1 MRNRNK
7 NTVKIIA
14 SSTPNLLDE
23 ALRLAE
29 TASVATATVEAEYGD
44 VLVPGSWATLA
55 HHGPRAHLPC
65 PCILPNRQDAP
76 DTLLVG
82 ISHLD
87 LDTLGGVL
95 SLLGTK
101 PEAED
106 FWELAAK
113 VDVQGPHMVPIITRD
128 QNLVSKLNAFWAWS
142 DAHRLSLPPG
152 QIVDATANIEEAR
165 LALLAILEGDNALLE
180 AGKVWASR
188 KAELAASTLRGVR
201 GPVAFRVSE
210 VFVNHLYTPEQTAIV
225 GYNPT
230 KGIITASFVDEVTHG
245 DANVANILKA
255 YFGPE
260 AGGRKT
266 VGGGPRDL
274 FITEQEAEKFWAYMA
289 QQVMG
294 N

>member
-1 MRNRNK
+1 MNNNRNII
-7 NTVKIIA
+7 VIA
-14 SSTPNLLDE
+14 SSTPSLLDE

-29 TASVATATVEAEYGD
+29 AGGIDTGTVEAEYGD
-44 VLVPGSWATLA
+44 LLVEGSWATLA

-76 DTLLVG
+76 SAFLVG

-95 SLLGTK
+95 ALLGAK
-101 PEAED
+101 PDADE
-106 FWELAAK
+106 FWAVAAQ
-113 VDVQGPHMVPIITRD
+113 VDVRGPHMLPLLTDSKGLVD
-128 QNLVSKLNAFWAWS
+128 QLNAFWAWS

-152 QIVDATANIEEAR
+152 QIVDASVAIEEAR
-165 LALLAILEGDNALLE
+165 LALLAILAGDSSLLE
-180 AGKVWASR
+180 AGKVWSDK

-201 GPVAFRVSE
+201 GPVAFRVGE

-225 GYNPT
+225 GYNPM
-230 KGIITASFVDEVTHG
+230 KGIVTASLVDDTTHG
-245 DANVANILKA
+245 DADVSQILKGF
-255 YFGPE
+255 FGPE

-274 FITEQEAEKFWAYMA
+274 FITMEQAEKFWAYMA
-289 QQVMG
+289 KSVMG

>member
-1 MRNRNK
+1 MNK
-7 NTVKIIA
+7 KNIIVIA
-14 SSTPNLLDE
+14 SSTPALLNE

-29 TASVATATVEAEYGD
+29 AGSIPTATVEAEYGD
-44 VLVPGSWATLA
+44 ICVSGSWATLA

-65 PCILPNRQDAP
+65 PCILANRQDTP

-101 PEAED
+101 PDAPE
-106 FWELAAK
+106 FWDLAAQ
-113 VDVQGPHMVPIITRD
+113 VDVRGPHMLPLLTKD
-128 QNLVSKLNAFWAWS
+128 EGLVAQLNAFWAWS

-152 QIVDATANIEEAR
+152 QIVDATVAIEEAR
-165 LALLAILEGDNALLE
+165 LALLAILAGDNALLE
-180 AGKVWASR
+180 AGQTWADK
-188 KAELAASTLRGVR
+188 KASLATSTLRGVR
-201 GPVAFRVSE
+201 GPVAFRVGE
-210 VFVNHLYTPEQTAIV
+210 VFVNHLYTSTQTAIV

-230 KGIITASFVDEVTHG
+230 KGILTASFVDEVTHG
-245 DANVANILKA
+245 DADVSQILKGF
-255 YFGPE
+255 FGPE

-274 FITEQEAEKFWAYMA
+274 FITEGQAKDFWAYMA
-289 QQVMG
+289 QMVMG